1 MSNSNCGVLQ
11 YNAEKNSDL
20 GDQMSVTLAGDQ
32 FIKADKQK
40 LDSILIP
47 LSNMLLPF
55 RWTSTGVTKVI
66 NCYRDMIVVVLFSM
80 IAILDTAGNSSAPF
94 CVLQYS
100 LCRVTKRHSDV

>member
-20 GDQMSVTLAGDQ
+20 GDQMSVTHAGDQ
-32 FIKADKQK
+32 FVKADKQK